1 MSYIFSFVLKISY
14 AVKDMWESEQQYL
27 KDLQFALDTYHAK
40 FPTLPDLPSRLQGQS
55 ERIFGNLPQLRD
67 FHHRFVFVQNSKH
80 GLCFYF

>member
-1 MSYIFSFVLKISY
+1 MSENYSY

-67 FHHRFVFVQNSKH
+67 FHHRFVFCICAKSHTHNVV
-80 GLCFYF
+80 LT